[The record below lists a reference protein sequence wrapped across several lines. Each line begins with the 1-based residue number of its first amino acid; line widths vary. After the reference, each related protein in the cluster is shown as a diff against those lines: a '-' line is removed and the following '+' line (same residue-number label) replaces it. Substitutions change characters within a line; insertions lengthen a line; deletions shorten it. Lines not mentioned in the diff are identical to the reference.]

1 MFFSRFPGSLR
12 TIPPSPLGL
21 HTSHLSGVGR
31 WNWIQSHWEYW
42 QVRWTVSRGTS
53 PPRLLATLN
62 FLYTLGNL
70 PPQPLISLREQLY
83 TEHFFKKKLL
93 NDLIFFIAYFLYS
106 CVLFLISIIP
116 KSGLVLGLEESSVF
130 EVVNCCWTVYPVS
143 HIPGMWRTPTQP
155 QTRTEETL
163 WTPQTPCSWLLPAV
177 TPFAVECP
185 KAIVWQWHLLKTPRN
200 LKTTVDVARDFHIAI
215 LVNTT
220 RGFTF

>member
-1 MFFSRFPGSLR
+1 MSSEQRNFVAEIARHAQLPLHAGKPSSSAPDLSERA
-12 TIPPSPLGL
+12 TI
-21 HTSHLSGVGR
+21 
-31 WNWIQSHWEYW
+31 HWA
-42 QVRWTVSRGTS
+42 
-53 PPRLLATLN
+53 L
-62 FLYTLGNL
+62 
-70 PPQPLISLREQLY
+70 
-83 TEHFFKKKLL
+83 FKKKLL

-155 QTRTEETL
+155 QIRTEETL